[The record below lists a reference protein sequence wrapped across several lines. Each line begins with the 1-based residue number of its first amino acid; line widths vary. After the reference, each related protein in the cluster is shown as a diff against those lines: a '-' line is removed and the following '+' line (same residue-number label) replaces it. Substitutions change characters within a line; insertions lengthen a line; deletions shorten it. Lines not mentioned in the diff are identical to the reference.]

1 MLPPALRKR
10 SQKIWSK
17 FGSKAKSI
25 SFPSLQSFLTCMGR
39 FPFSKGKKEKE
50 DMWEYHMCSP
60 ASLPFHITSC
70 LVLIWLGVMLTGYTK
85 LWINASPQQQTD
97 TLSLNCSFEGIPT
110 NATNLPL
117 TQNRVIF
124 DQVNRT
130 ITFVVF
136 FLMFILNHAAQS
148 INVVCRGNLMAQF
161 LTEWEA
167 TVKDLGFKKTRGIL
181 LRLALEIVYTCA
193 MFAFVVYLEFE
204 DERQGNFD
212 KTQKS
217 ATPTHFVR
225 DTVKSVIIITLHPFS
240 SDFESVIENNFA
252 NAMSTLFMFYVY
264 ISFKSTIIFYTY
276 VCTTLSQMF
285 KLWNERAKW
294 CLQRCGRIENQEKD
308 EKLPDLACHHFRL
321 VQLVQNMDTGFGLII
336 TTYFISLVGIVIF
349 TIHFFVGYLVSSP
362 TMSFWLFIVI
372 LAPSSISLLN
382 VALAASNVQREAM
395 QGFES
400 LRGAALETLD
410 LEEKEVLESLLISF
424 QGPQP
429 ILTGLGLFQIT
440 RPFILSV
447 GGIIVTY
454 FILLYQT
461 RQP

>member
-1 MLPPALRKR
+1 MPP
-10 SQKIWSK
+10 KIWSK
-17 FGSKAKSI
+17 FRRTSKSI
-25 SFPSLQSFLTCMGR
+25 SFPSIQSFLACMGR
-39 FPFSKGKKEKE
+39 FPFSRAKKEE
-50 DMWEYHMCSP
+50 EEEGVWVYHMCSL
-60 ASLPFHITSC
+60 ASLPFHVSSG
-70 LVLIWLGVMLTGYTK
+70 LVLIWLGVMLTGYTT
-85 LWINASPQQQTD
+85 LWIKASPQKTNA
-97 TLSLNCSFEGIPT
+97 LSLNCSFEGLPT
-110 NATNLPL
+110 NATSMPC
-117 TQNRVIF
+117 TQTKVIF

-148 INVVCRGNLMAQF
+148 INVVCRGDLMAQF

-167 TVKDLGFKKTRGIL
+167 TVKDLGFKKTRDIL
-181 LRLALEIVYTCA
+181 LRLALEIIYTCA
-193 MFAFVVYLEFE
+193 MFGFVVYLEFE
-204 DERQGNFD
+204 NEKQGNID
-212 KTQKS
+212 TT

-240 SDFESVIENNFA
+240 SDFESAIEDNFA
-252 NAMSTLFMFYVY
+252 NAISTLFMFYVY
-264 ISFKSTIIFYTY
+264 ISFKSTIVFYTY
-276 VCTTLSQMF
+276 VCASLSQMF
-285 KLWNERAKW
+285 KLWNERAK
-294 CLQRCGRIENQEKD
+294 CYFQKCARIEQKQGKD
-308 EKLPDLACHHFRL
+308 EKLLELGRQHFRL

-349 TIHFFVGYLVSSP
+349 TIHFFVSYLLSSP
-362 TMSFWLFIVI
+362 MMSFWLFIVI
-372 LAPSSISLLN
+372 LAPSSVSLLN

-400 LRGAALETLD
+400 LRGTTLETLD
-410 LEEKEVLESLLISF
+410 LEEKGVLESLLISF
-424 QGPQP
+424 RGPQP
-429 ILTGLGLFQIT
+429 VLTGLGLFQIT

>member
-1 MLPPALRKR
+1 
-10 SQKIWSK
+10 
-17 FGSKAKSI
+17 
-25 SFPSLQSFLTCMGR
+25 MGR
-39 FPFSKGKKEKE
+39 FPFTKEAGA
-50 DMWEYHMCSP
+50 WVYHVCSP
-60 ASLPFHITSC
+60 ASLPFHISSS
-70 LVLIWLGVMLTGYTK
+70 LVLLWLGVMLTGYTT
-85 LWINASPQQQTD
+85 LWINSSPQQTSA
-97 TLSLNCSFEGIPT
+97 LSLNCSFEAIPT
-110 NATNLPL
+110 NATNMPF
-117 TQNRVIF
+117 TQTKVIF

-161 LTEWEA
+161 LTEWET

-181 LRLALEIVYTCA
+181 LRLALEGVYTCA
-193 MFAFVVYLEFE
+193 MFGFVVYLEFE
-204 DERQGNFD
+204 DE
-212 KTQKS
+212 KAQKA

-240 SDFESVIENNFA
+240 NDFETAIDNNFA

-264 ISFKSTIIFYTY
+264 ISFKSTVIFYTY
-276 VCTTLSQMF
+276 VCASLSRMF

-294 CLQRCGRIENQEKD
+294 CLQKCGRIDQQQEKD
-308 EKLPDLACHHFRL
+308 ENLADLARQHFRL

-349 TIHFFVGYLVSSP
+349 TIHFFVSYLVSSP

-372 LAPSSISLLN
+372 LAPSSVSLLN
-382 VALAASNVQREAM
+382 VALAASNVQQEAM

-400 LRGAALETLD
+400 LRGATLEITRR
-410 LEEKEVLESLLISF
+410 EEREVLEALLTSFQVTPYIALYFF

-429 ILTGLGLFQIT
+429 VLTGLGLFHIT

-447 GGIIVTY
+447 SGIIVTY